1 LRPVT
6 RALLRLL
13 ERTRLLR
20 PAWRAVEAARGWR
33 GRGLDQGRRIAP
45 DGLPLPPTRLVV
57 LVAGTPEP
65 EWFLESGALAARS
78 IRDALGNAGVELE
91 RLGAI
96 LDFGCGC
103 GRVLRHWASLDG
115 PEIWGTDYNERLVA
129 WCRDNLP
136 FARVSRNELEPPL
149 PLEAERFDLVYGLS
163 VFTHL
168 PERLQHAWMAE
179 LRRVVKPGGHVLLTA
194 HGRHYLDR
202 LHEEERQRFLAGE
215 LVVRWERVAGTNLCA
230 AYHPQSWVAERL
242 AGDFELVEFVPE
254 GARGNPHQDLYLLR
268 KPVVATTPA

>member
-1 LRPVT
+1 MT
-6 RALLRLL
+6 RTLLRLL

-20 PAWRAVEAARGWR
+20 PAWRAVEALRAWR
-33 GRGLDQGRRIAP
+33 GRGLEQERVAP

-65 EWFLESGALAARS
+65 EWFLESGALAADS
-78 IRDALGNAGVELE
+78 IRAALVKAGVELE

-103 GRVLRHWASLDG
+103 GRVLRHWSTLEG

-136 FARVSRNELEPPL
+136 FARVERNELEPPL
-149 PLEAERFDLVYGLS
+149 PLEADRFDLVYGLS

-168 PERLQHAWMAE
+168 PERLQHAWMDE
-179 LRRVVKPGGHVLLTA
+179 LRRVVTPGGHLLLTT

-230 AYHPQSWVAERL
+230 AYHPQAWVTEQL
-242 AGDFELVEFVPE
+242 ASDFELVEFVPE
-254 GARGNPHQDLYLLR
+254 GAQGNPHQDLYLLR
-268 KPVVATTPA
+268 KPALPGS